1 LEEERRKKKEMRGEG
16 NRVRGRKRKQGGI
29 LLCLLLASLR
39 FFLAR
44 KESEAS
50 SLVRNEEE
58 RKEKE
63 MRGKGNRGRGRKR
76 EEEEEGRNFVVL
88 TSGLSAL
95 LLCEERVGGLQPCQ
109 EAAQALHLS

>member
-1 LEEERRKKKEMRGEG
+1 M
-16 NRVRGRKRKQGGI
+16 
-29 LLCLLLASLR
+29 LCLLLASLR

-50 SLVRNEEE
+50 SLVRKEEE

-76 EEEEEGRNFVVL
+76 TKGGICCAYFWPPGASSWRGKSL
-88 TSGLSAL
+88 RPPASSG
-95 LLCEERVGGLQPCQ
+95 ERRKGKRRK
-109 EAAQALHLS
+109 